1 MSLSLKQLQ
10 DLTTKLDNLDM
21 VGGEV
26 TEISFSFLL
35 VNVVSFKLD
44 GETKYY
50 YFHDNQ
56 WNYITQKKFDSLF
69 V

>member
-50 YFHDNQ
+50 YFHDNE
-56 WNYITQKKFDSLF
+56 WKYITHKQFNSLF